1 MTEAKHIAKDE
12 QAGAQVRRRRRSL
25 VRDSRGAAAIEFA
38 MIALPLFIMI
48 GGIMEM
54 ALVFLISVSVEDAAS
69 AMARQIRIG
78 AYVAPGEASAPSLTA
93 FKASLCA
100 DIKLVPAASCIQQI
114 QVDVRPLN
122 ALTFT
127 TTAPSPISGG
137 VFNSTGL
144 CFYSGSGGTPV
155 IMRVYYLWPLLTPF
169 LLNGLEN
176 VSSYTS
182 STGAASGRWAAVS
195 ATEVF
200 VNEQSGVSNTT
211 GTSC

>member
-1 MTEAKHIAKDE
+1 VTKAKHIARDE
-12 QAGAQVRRRRRSL
+12 QADAQVGRRRRSL

-54 ALVFLISVSVEDAAS
+54 ALVFLISISLEDAAS

-78 AYVAPGEASAPSLTA
+78 ATIAPGESSAPSITA
-93 FKASLCA
+93 FKTSLCA
-100 DIKLVPAASCIQQI
+100 DIKLVPAASCMQQI

-127 TTAPSPISGG
+127 TTAANPVSGG
-137 VFNSTGL
+137 TFNATGL
-144 CFYSGSGGTPV
+144 CFYSGTGGTPV

-169 LLNGLEN
+169 LLNGLQN
-176 VSSYTS
+176 VSSYTTS
-182 STGAASGRWAAVS
+182 SGPASGRWAAVS

-200 VNEQSGVSNTT
+200 VNEQSGASNSSA
-211 GTSC
+211 TSC